1 MASTLFKRSE
11 KKISLKSRLCKNSLA
26 CCSLALALLAT
37 PAAAQYDV
45 AIKAPRP
52 VKKLLKE
59 HLDIARFAKR
69 DDISDEQF
77 DFLVVA
83 TPQQVRELVETE
95 GYFSPVIKTDVST
108 KGSGR
113 KKVTVTVDPG
123 LPTKISSVQLRFIGP
138 MLSEAPAQ
146 KQAVQQAWPLPKGEQ
161 FSQKSW
167 DNAKNTALKALQAKR
182 YLAAKIT
189 SSQARIDV
197 RHRQADLSVEF
208 DSGPTFKLGPVTVNR
223 LKRYPEKI
231 IHNVNPLQVGEIYS
245 LERVLELQ
253 QQIQNTP
260 YFSSVAV
267 EVPPNTEKPEQVP
280 VKVKVSEYPYHSVRS
295 GIGYTTDAG
304 AKVQGQYSY
313 NNMFNRAWVL
323 ETQALLEQRERKG
336 MLQLSTPP
344 DSKGYKNSF
353 LISHERKNVQAT
365 DLYSLRVGAM
375 RTHTSQH
382 FDQTYSALLYQDRLE
397 QSNGSSVLSRALV
410 PSLTLVWRAIDD
422 PTFPRHGH
430 ILSISPAF
438 AVKGVL
444 TDQSFGRM
452 YLSGRQYFSLGKN
465 DLVFLRLEAG
475 GVLTDG
481 SADNVPASLRFR
493 AGGSNSIRGYTYESI
508 GRRLGNSI
516 LPTKYLLTTSA
527 EYQHWLNRDWGVAIF
542 YDVGTATDNWTQKVM
557 YQGYGIG
564 ARWRSPVG
572 PINLDLAYGVR
583 RRAFQPYL
591 TLGIAF

>member
-1 MASTLFKRSE
+1 MASTVFKQSE
-11 KKISLKSRLCKNSLA
+11 KKISLGSKLCLA
-26 CCSLALALLAT
+26 CCTLTLALLAT
-37 PAAAQYDV
+37 PVAAQYHV
-45 AIKAPRP
+45 TIKAPRT

-59 HLDIARFAKR
+59 HLDLARFAKR

-95 GYFSPVIKTDVST
+95 GYFSPLIKTDVSS
-108 KGSGR
+108 KGDGR
-113 KKVTVTVDPG
+113 KTITVTVDPG
-123 LPTKISSVQLRFIGP
+123 LPTKISSVELRFIGP
-138 MLSEAPAQ
+138 VLSEAPAQ
-146 KQAVQQAWPLPKGEQ
+146 EQAVRHAWPLPKGAQ
-161 FSQKSW
+161 FSQKNW
-167 DNAKNTALKALQAKR
+167 DSAKNTALKALQAKR
-182 YLAAKIT
+182 YLSAKIT

-197 RHRQADLSVEF
+197 RHRQAELSVVF
-208 DSGPTFKLGPVTVNR
+208 DSGPTFTLGPVTVNH

-231 IHNVNPLQVGEIYS
+231 IHSVNPLQVGEIYS

-267 EVPPNTEKPEQVP
+267 EVPHNPEQSKQAP
-280 VKVKVSEYPYHSVRS
+280 VKVKVSEYPYHSVRG

-304 AKVQGQYSY
+304 AKAQGQYLY
-313 NNMFNRAWVL
+313 NNMFGRAWVL
-323 ETQALLEQRERKG
+323 ETQAVLEQRERKG
-336 MLQLSTPP
+336 VLQLSAPP
-344 DSKGYKNSF
+344 DSKGYKNS
-353 LISHERKNVQAT
+353 LLTSYERTNVQKT

-382 FDQTYSALLYQDRLE
+382 FDQTYSVLLYQDRLE
-397 QSNGSSVLSRALV
+397 QNNGPSVLSRALV

-422 PTFPRHGH
+422 PIFPRHGH
-430 ILSISPAF
+430 IFSISPAF
-438 AVKGVL
+438 AVKDVL
-444 TDQSFGRM
+444 TDQSFGRL
-452 YLSGRQYFSLGKN
+452 YLFGRQYFSLGKN
-465 DLVFLRLEAG
+465 DLVSLRLEAG

-481 SADNVPASLRFR
+481 SADNVPATLRFR
-493 AGGSNSIRGYTYESI
+493 AGGSNSIRGYSYQSI
-508 GRRLGNSI
+508 GRQSGDAI
-516 LPTKYLLTTSA
+516 LPTKYLFTASA
-527 EYQHWLNRDWGVAIF
+527 EYQHWLSRDWGAAVF

-557 YQGYGIG
+557 YQGFGIG

-572 PINLDLAYGVR
+572 PVNLDLAYGVR